1 MKLLFKFFILFVV
14 FFDINS
20 QNLKSPSDFL
30 GYEIGTQYSR
40 HSQVADYFNHVSI
53 EMSKNVSLFSYGK
66 TYERRPLFYAVIS
79 SEKNIAEI
87 EKIRLDNIS
96 ALNYDTIRQSRT
108 NDKAIVWLS
117 YSVHGNE
124 SSSTEASM
132 QTVYELLTNRSEL
145 LENTIVIIDPCL
157 NPDGRDR
164 YANWYNQTTTIPYNT
179 NRISREHR
187 EPWPGGRANHYLFD
201 LNRDWAWITQIES
214 QQRLKEYHKWLPH
227 VHVDFHEQ
235 GIDEPYYFAP
245 AAEPYHE
252 VITDWQR
259 DFQYMIGKNNA
270 KYFDK
275 NGWLYFTK
283 EIFDLLYPSYGD
295 TYPTYLGAIGM
306 TYEQAGGGIAGLGI
320 LNSEGKNLTL
330 VDRVKHH
337 TVAGIST
344 VEISSANS
352 KKLNEEFINFFKPKN
367 FNTNYIMSG
376 DRDKINQLSKFLRK
390 HKIDFYSAKTQ
401 KLNAFGYNKNK
412 ITSFTTSA
420 NDLIIPNSQPKGKL
434 VDVLLE
440 RTTKLSDSLTY
451 DITAWSLP
459 FVYGLDAYSTS
470 KKIEIFEYKENSIE
484 NTVDDNAIAYASI
497 WNHMNDAKFLSNL
510 IENNIKVRYNE
521 KIIKNGKL
529 TLPRGSMIIYKGD
542 QSMKDY
548 EKILLD
554 LANDN
559 NIKLHSIYSG
569 ISESGPDLGSESV
582 KLVKRKK
589 VAIISGQ
596 DNKNSVSSLNYGAL
610 WHFFEQELSYPLTHI
625 SVSDF
630 EDIQLD
636 QFDALIIPSGYY
648 GSMARKTNI
657 EKIRSWISKG
667 GNLIA
672 FENAIR
678 MFVEKEGFSI
688 KAKRNKYDNEGSDVK
703 FEDLNRNSIQNYL
716 SGAIFKVDIDNT
728 HPLAFGY
735 QNEYYSLKTT
745 TSTYENL
752 ERGYNVGKINE
763 DENST
768 IGFVGD
774 NIKDKF
780 KNSLVFGHEKI
791 GRGNIIYFTD
801 NIMFRSFWE
810 NGKLFLVNSVFYVN

>member
-1 MKLLFKFFILFVV
+1 MKSIIKFFILFVIIS
-14 FFDINS
+14 DINS
-20 QNLKSPSDFL
+20 QNLKSPSEFL
-30 GYEIGTQYSR
+30 GYEIGTQFSR
-40 HSQVADYFNHVSI
+40 HSQVVDYFDHIAS
-53 EMSKNVSLFSYGK
+53 EMNKNVSLVNYGK

-79 SEKNIAEI
+79 SEKNMSEI
-87 EKIRLDNIS
+87 ENIRLNNLS
-96 ALNYDTIRQSRT
+96 ALDSNGEKI
-108 NDKAIVWLS
+108 NNKAIVWLS

-132 QTVYELLTNRSEL
+132 QTVYELLTERAEL

-179 NRISREHR
+179 NKISREHR

-201 LNRDWAWITQIES
+201 LNRDWAWITQVES
-214 QQRLKEYHKWLPH
+214 QQRLKEYHKWMPH

-235 GIDEPYYFAP
+235 GINEPYYFAP

-252 VITDWQR
+252 VITKWQR

-283 EIFDLLYPSYGD
+283 EFFDLLYPSYGD

-306 TYEQAGGGIAGLGI
+306 TYEQAGGGVAGLGI

-344 VEISSANS
+344 VEISSENS
-352 KKLNEEFINFFKPKN
+352 EKLNKEFINFFRDK
-367 FNTNYIMSG
+367 TNSTYYIMNG
-376 DRDKINQLSKFLRK
+376 DLDKINQLSKFLEK
-390 HKIDFYSAKTQ
+390 HKIDFYSTKAQRLNVFSYNENKTI
-401 KLNAFGYNKNK
+401 NY
-412 ITSFTTSA
+412 TTTL
-420 NDLIIPNSQPKGKL
+420 NDLVIPNSQPKGKL

-459 FVYGLDAYSTS
+459 FVYGLNAYSTS
-470 KKIEIFEYKENSIE
+470 KKIEITDFNENKIV
-484 NTVDDNAIAYASI
+484 NVIDKNAIAYAGI
-497 WNHMNDAKFLSNL
+497 WNHINDAKFLSNL
-510 IENNIKVRYNE
+510 IENKIKVRYNE
-521 KIIKNGKL
+521 KVIKNGKL

-542 QSMKDY
+542 QNQENY
-548 EKILLD
+548 EKILLE
-554 LANDN
+554 LADKN

-569 ISESGPDLGSESV
+569 ISEFGPDLGSDSV
-582 KLVKRKK
+582 KLIKEKK
-589 VAIISGQ
+589 VAIISGE
-596 DNKNSVSSLNYGAL
+596 DSSNMVSSLNYGAI
-610 WHFFEQELSYPLTHI
+610 WHFFEQELKYPLTHLNI
-625 SVSDF
+625 ENFD
-630 EDIQLD
+630 DIELNE
-636 QFDALIIPSGYY
+636 FDALIIPSGYY
-648 GSMARKTNI
+648 GSLGNENNI
-657 EKIRSWISKG
+657 EKIKSWISKG

-678 MFVEKEGFSI
+678 IFTNKDGFSV
-688 KAKRNKYDNEGSDVK
+688 KVKRNETERNKDVK
-703 FEDLNRNSIQNYL
+703 FEDLSRERIQNYL
-716 SGAIFKVDIDNT
+716 SGAIFKVNIDNT
-728 HPLAFGY
+728 HPLAYGY
-735 QNEYYSLKTT
+735 ENEYYSLKTSS
-745 TSTYENL
+745 STYEKL
-752 ERGYNVGKINE
+752 KRGFNVGKIDD

-774 NIKDKF
+774 NIKDSF
-780 KNSLVFGHEKI
+780 KNSLVFGHERI
-791 GRGNIIYFTD
+791 GRGNVIYFAD
-801 NIMFRSFWE
+801 NILFRSFWE
-810 NGKLFLVNSVFYVN
+810 NGKLFLVNSIFYIN

>member
-40 HSQVADYFNHVSI
+40 HSQVVDYFNHVSI

-96 ALNYDTIRQSRT
+96 ALNYDPIRQSRT

-401 KLNAFGYNKNK
+401 KLKAFSYNKNK

>member
-40 HSQVADYFNHVSI
+40 HSQVVDYFNHVSI

-96 ALNYDTIRQSRT
+96 ALNYDPIWQSRT

-376 DRDKINQLSKFLRK
+376 DRDKINQLSKFLRE
-390 HKIDFYSAKTQ
+390 HKIDFYSTKTQ
-401 KLNAFGYNKNK
+401 KLKAFSYNKNK

-625 SVSDF
+625 SVSNF

-688 KAKRNKYDNEGSDVK
+688 KAKRNKYDDEGSDVK

>member
-40 HSQVADYFNHVSI
+40 HSQVVDYFNHVSI

-96 ALNYDTIRQSRT
+96 ALNYDPIRQSRT

-376 DRDKINQLSKFLRK
+376 DRDKINQLSKFLRE
-390 HKIDFYSAKTQ
+390 HKIDFYSTKTQ
-401 KLNAFGYNKNK
+401 KLNAFSYNKNK

-648 GSMARKTNI
+648 GSIGRKTNL

-688 KAKRNKYDNEGSDVK
+688 KAKRNKYDDEGSDVK

>member
-40 HSQVADYFNHVSI
+40 HSQVVDYFNHVSI

-96 ALNYDTIRQSRT
+96 ALNYDPIRQSRT

-401 KLNAFGYNKNK
+401 KLKAFSYNKNK

-589 VAIISGQ
+589 VAIIYGQ

-688 KAKRNKYDNEGSDVK
+688 KAKRNKYDNEGSNVK

>member
-40 HSQVADYFNHVSI
+40 HSQVVDYFNHVSI

-96 ALNYDTIRQSRT
+96 ALNYDPIRQSRT

-401 KLNAFGYNKNK
+401 KLKAFSYNKNK

-589 VAIISGQ
+589 VAIIYGQ

-625 SVSDF
+625 SVSNF

-688 KAKRNKYDNEGSDVK
+688 KAKRNKYDDEGSDVK

-810 NGKLFLVNSVFYVN
+810 NGKLFMVNSVFYVN

>member
-40 HSQVADYFNHVSI
+40 HSQVVDYFNHVSV
-53 EMSKNVSLFSYGK
+53 EMSKNVSLFPYGK

-96 ALNYDTIRQSRT
+96 ALNYDPIWQSRT

-132 QTVYELLTNRSEL
+132 QTIYELLTNRSEL

-401 KLNAFGYNKNK
+401 KLKAFSYNKNK

-589 VAIISGQ
+589 VAIIYGQ

-625 SVSDF
+625 NVSDF